1 VKILRG
7 DFKGHEGKVEN
18 VDPKNYQLFI
28 DGVSVQK
35 PDGNQVYHPV
45 HPSNTMIL
53 ELNLDDEKRNK
64 ITERKG

>member
-1 VKILRG
+1 M
-7 DFKGHEGKVEN
+7 
-18 VDPKNYQLFI
+18 DPKNYQLFI